1 MNFTCKRISNM
12 VKLNDYIQSVIQLA
26 VFFENTQVPEVCVL
40 VSVDT
45 GEFDALASIDELE
58 ELAATAGAVVFA
70 KLIQKREK
78 PDNATYLGEGKLW
91 ELKNICDNNEIDLLI
106 FDGELSPSQ
115 QRNIERLTDIRVID
129 RTMLI
134 LDIFAL
140 NARTGEGK
148 LQVELA
154 QLKYSL
160 PRLGGKGTS
169 MSRLGGGIGTRGP
182 GESKLESDRRH
193 IHRRINALEQQLKT
207 LEKRRTLMR
216 QRRKKNAVT
225 TVAIVGYTNAGKSTL
240 LNTLTN
246 AGVLAENKL
255 FATLDPTARSLKL
268 PDGRTVLL
276 VDTVGF
282 ISRLPHGL
290 VEAFKS
296 TLEEVVYADLILN
309 ICDASDIE
317 FEEQLKVTKQVI
329 SELGAGDK
337 PILTVYN
344 KCDKTPNLR
353 FFGESV
359 NDIRISALNKVGIPQ
374 LLDKICSLLENTR
387 RKVRLLLPYSDGATA
402 SKIRK
407 EGAVIQEEYRED
419 GLFMEAVL
427 DGVFLNNIKNYILP
441 DEEE

>member
-1 MNFTCKRISNM
+1 MI
-12 VKLNDYIQSVIQLA
+12 ILA
-26 VFFENTQVPEVCVL
+26 SFFETEQKEEICML

-45 GEFDALASIDELE
+45 GEFDASASIDELE
-58 ELAATAGAVVFA
+58 ELAHTAGAIVFA
-70 KLIQKREK
+70 KLIQKRER

-91 ELKNICDNNEIDLLI
+91 ELKNICLNNDIDLLI
-106 FDGELSPSQ
+106 FDGELTPSQ
-115 QRNIERLTDIRVID
+115 QRNIENYTNVRVID

-160 PRLGGKGTS
+160 PRLGGKGTQ

-182 GESKLESDRRH
+182 GESKLESDKRH
-193 IHRRINALEQQLKT
+193 IHRRIDALEENLKN
-207 LEKRRTLMR
+207 LSKRRNLMR
-216 QRRKKNAVT
+216 QRRKKNSVT

-240 LNTLTN
+240 LNALTD

-255 FATLDPTARSLKL
+255 FATLDPTSRALKL

-282 ISRLPHGL
+282 ISRLPHDL

-309 ICDASDIE
+309 VCDASDPD
-317 FEEQLKVTKQVI
+317 FEEHVKVTKQVI
-329 SELGAGDK
+329 SDLGAGTK
-337 PILTVYN
+337 PVLTVYN
-344 KCDKTPNLR
+344 KCDKNPNLR
-353 FFGESV
+353 FFGEAG
-359 NDIRISALNKVGIPQ
+359 NDVRISALHKIGLENMLNKM
-374 LLDKICSLLENTR
+374 CSMLENTR
-387 RKVRLLLPYSDGATA
+387 RKVKLLMPYSDGSTV
-402 SKIRK
+402 SKIRQQ
-407 EGAVIQEEYRED
+407 GAVISEEYRED
-419 GLFMEAVL
+419 GLYMEVIL
-427 DGVFLNNIKNYILP
+427 DGVFLNSIKDCILP
-441 DEEE
+441 EEE

>member
-1 MNFTCKRISNM
+1 MRIIIP
-12 VKLNDYIQSVIQLA
+12 VIKLAEY
-26 VFFENTQVPEVCVL
+26 FENSTAPEVCVL

-45 GEFDALASIDELE
+45 GEFDAAASVDELE
-58 ELAATAGAVVFA
+58 ELAHTAGAQVFA
-70 KLIQKREK
+70 KLIQKRDK
-78 PDNATYLGEGKLW
+78 PDNATFLGGGKLW
-91 ELKNICDNNEIDLLI
+91 ELKNICDNNNVDLLI
-106 FDGELSPSQ
+106 FDGELTPSQ
-115 QRNIERLTDIRVID
+115 QRNIEKFTDIRTID

-160 PRLGGKGTS
+160 PRLGGKGTE

-207 LEKRRTLMR
+207 LSKRRKLLR
-216 QRRKKNAVT
+216 ERRKKNAVT

-240 LNTLTN
+240 LNALTN

-255 FATLDPTARSLKL
+255 FATLDPTSRALKL

-282 ISRLPHGL
+282 ISRLPHDL

-309 ICDASDIE
+309 ICDASDPSY
-317 FEEQLKVTKQVI
+317 EEHLSVTKRVVG
-329 SELGAGDK
+329 ELGASDK
-337 PILTVYN
+337 PMLTVYN
-344 KCDKTPNLR
+344 KCDKAPNLR
-353 FFGESV
+353 FFGETG
-359 NDIRISALNKVGIPQ
+359 NDVRISALKQIGFDN
-374 LLDKICSLLENTR
+374 LLEKICSSLENTR
-387 RKVRLLLPYSDGATA
+387 RKVRLLLPYSDGSTA
-402 SKIRK
+402 SVIRK
-407 EGAVIQEEYRED
+407 EGAVTKEEYRED
-419 GLFMEAVL
+419 GLYMEAVL
-427 DGVFLNNIKNYILP
+427 DGAFLNTIKNYILP
-441 DEEE
+441 EEDEKEI

>member
-1 MNFTCKRISNM
+1 MAEF
-12 VKLNDYIQSVIQLA
+12 Y
-26 VFFENTQVPEVCVL
+26 ENSTAPEVCIL

-45 GEFDALASIDELE
+45 GEFDAYVSIDELE
-58 ELAATAGAVVFA
+58 ELAHTAGAEVFA
-70 KLIQKREK
+70 KLIQKRDK
-78 PDNATYLGEGKLW
+78 PDNATFLGGGKLW

-106 FDGELSPSQ
+106 FDGELTPSQ
-115 QRNIERLTDIRVID
+115 QRNIENFTDVRVID

-140 NARTGEGK
+140 NARTSEGK

-160 PRLGGKGTS
+160 PRLGGKGAE

-193 IHRRINALEQQLKT
+193 IRRRINAVEEQLKT
-207 LEKRRTLMR
+207 LSKRRLLLR
-216 QRRKKNAVT
+216 ERRKKNAVT

-240 LNTLTN
+240 LNALTN

-255 FATLDPTARSLKL
+255 FATLDPTSRSLKL
-268 PDGRTVLL
+268 PDGRSVLL

-282 ISRLPHGL
+282 ISRLPHDL

-317 FEEQLKVTKQVI
+317 FEEHLKVTKRVV
-329 SELGAGDK
+329 SELGASDK
-337 PILTVYN
+337 PMLTVYN
-344 KCDKTPNLR
+344 KCDKAPNLR
-353 FFGESV
+353 FFGETG
-359 NDIRISALNKVGIPQ
+359 NDVRISALNKIGLDT
-374 LLDKICSLLENTR
+374 LLETMCTLLENTR
-387 RKVRLLLPYSDGATA
+387 RKVRLLLPYSDGATS

-407 EGAVIQEEYRED
+407 EGAVITEEYRED
-419 GLFMEAVL
+419 GLYMEAVL
-427 DGVFLNNIKNYILP
+427 DGRFLNNVKNYILP
-441 DEEE
+441 ETEE

>member
-1 MNFTCKRISNM
+1 M
-12 VKLNDYIQSVIQLA
+12 VIKLA
-26 VFFENTQVPEVCVL
+26 EFFENSTSPEVCIL

-45 GEFDALASIDELE
+45 GDFDAFVSIDELE
-58 ELAATAGAVVFA
+58 ELAHTAGAEVFA
-70 KLIQKREK
+70 KLIQKRDK
-78 PDNATYLGEGKLW
+78 PDNATYLGGGKLW
-91 ELKNICDNNEIDLLI
+91 ELKNICDNNDIDLLI
-106 FDGELSPSQ
+106 FDGELTPSQ
-115 QRNIERLTDIRVID
+115 QRNIERFTDVRVID

-140 NARTGEGK
+140 NARTSEGK

-160 PRLGGKGTS
+160 PRLGGKGTE

-193 IHRRINALEQQLKT
+193 IHRRINALEDQLKT
-207 LEKRRTLMR
+207 LSKRRMLLR
-216 QRRKKNAVT
+216 ERRKKNAVT

-240 LNTLTN
+240 LNALTN

-255 FATLDPTARSLKL
+255 FATLDPTARALKL

-282 ISRLPHGL
+282 ISRLPHDL

-296 TLEEVVYADLILN
+296 TLEEVIYADLILN

-317 FEEQLKVTKQVI
+317 FEEHLKVTKRVV
-329 SELGAGDK
+329 SELGAADK
-337 PILTVYN
+337 PMLTVYN
-344 KCDKTPNLR
+344 KCDKAPNLR
-353 FFGESV
+353 FFGESG
-359 NDIRISALNKVGIPQ
+359 NDVRISALNKIGLDN
-374 LLDKICSLLENTR
+374 LLEKMCHLLENTR
-387 RKVRLLLPYSDGATA
+387 RKVRLLLPYSDGAVA

-407 EGAVIQEEYRED
+407 EGAVITEEYRDD
-419 GLFMEAVL
+419 GLYMEAVL
-427 DGVFLNNIKNYILP
+427 DGRFLNNIKNYILP
-441 DEEE
+441 DAEE

>member
-1 MNFTCKRISNM
+1 M
-12 VKLNDYIQSVIQLA
+12 A
-26 VFFENTQVPEVCVL
+26 EFFENSTSPEVCIL

-45 GEFDALASIDELE
+45 GDFDAFVSIDELE
-58 ELAATAGAVVFA
+58 ELAHTAGAEVFA
-70 KLIQKREK
+70 KLIQKRDK
-78 PDNATYLGEGKLW
+78 PDNATFLGGGKLW

-106 FDGELSPSQ
+106 FDGELTPSQ
-115 QRNIERLTDIRVID
+115 QRNIEKFTDVRVID

-140 NARTGEGK
+140 NARTSEGK

-160 PRLGGKGTS
+160 PRLGGKGTE

-193 IHRRINALEQQLKT
+193 IHRRINAVEEQLKT
-207 LEKRRTLMR
+207 LSKRRLLLR
-216 QRRKKNAVT
+216 ERRKKNAVT

-240 LNTLTN
+240 LNALTN

-255 FATLDPTARSLKL
+255 FATLDPTARALKL

-282 ISRLPHGL
+282 ISRLPHDL

-309 ICDASDIE
+309 ICDASDVE
-317 FEEQLKVTKQVI
+317 FEEHLKVTKRVV
-329 SELGAGDK
+329 SELGASDK
-337 PILTVYN
+337 PMLTVYN
-344 KCDKTPNLR
+344 KCDKAPNLR
-353 FFGESV
+353 FFGETG
-359 NDIRISALNKVGIPQ
+359 NDVRISALNKIGLDN
-374 LLDKICSLLENTR
+374 LLEKMCTLLENTR
-387 RKVRLLLPYSDGATA
+387 RKVRLLLPYADGAAA

-407 EGAVIQEEYRED
+407 EGAVITEEYRDD
-419 GLFMEAVL
+419 GLYMEAVL
-427 DGVFLNNIKNYILP
+427 DGRFLNNIKNYILP
-441 DEEE
+441 DAEE

>member
-1 MNFTCKRISNM
+1 MIN
-12 VKLNDYIQSVIQLA
+12 LA
-26 VFFENTQVPEVCVL
+26 EFFENSTSPEVCIL

-45 GEFDALASIDELE
+45 GEFDAYVSIDELE
-58 ELAATAGAVVFA
+58 ELAHTAGAEVFA
-70 KLIQKREK
+70 KLIQKRDK
-78 PDNATYLGEGKLW
+78 PDNATFLGGGKLW

-106 FDGELSPSQ
+106 FDGELTPSQ
-115 QRNIERLTDIRVID
+115 QRNIENFTDVRVID

-140 NARTGEGK
+140 NARTSEGK

-160 PRLGGKGTS
+160 PRLGGKGAE

-193 IHRRINALEQQLKT
+193 IRRRINAVEEQLKT
-207 LEKRRTLMR
+207 LSKRRLLLR
-216 QRRKKNAVT
+216 ERRKKNAVT

-240 LNTLTN
+240 LNALTN

-255 FATLDPTARSLKL
+255 FATLDPTSRALKL
-268 PDGRTVLL
+268 PDGRSVLL

-282 ISRLPHGL
+282 ISRLPHDL

-317 FEEQLKVTKQVI
+317 FEEHLKVTRRVVA
-329 SELGAGDK
+329 ELGASDK
-337 PILTVYN
+337 PMLTVYN
-344 KCDKTPNLR
+344 KCDKAPNLR
-353 FFGESV
+353 FFGETG
-359 NDIRISALNKVGIPQ
+359 NDVRISALNKIGLDI
-374 LLDKICSLLENTR
+374 LLETMCTLLENTR
-387 RKVRLLLPYSDGATA
+387 RKVRLLLPYSDGATS

-407 EGAVIQEEYRED
+407 EGAVITEEYRED
-419 GLFMEAVL
+419 GLYMEAVL
-427 DGVFLNNIKNYILP
+427 DGRFLNNVKNYILP
-441 DEEE
+441 ETEE

>member
-1 MNFTCKRISNM
+1 MN
-12 VKLNDYIQSVIQLA
+12 SVIRLA
-26 VFFENTQVPEVCVL
+26 DFFENSTSPEVCIL
-40 VSVDT
+40 VGLDT
-45 GEFDALASIDELE
+45 GEYDAFVSIDELE
-58 ELAATAGAVVFA
+58 ELAHTAGAEVFA
-70 KLIQKREK
+70 KLIQKRDK
-78 PDNATYLGEGKLW
+78 PDNATYLGGGKLF
-91 ELKNICDNNEIDLLI
+91 ELKNICDENEIDLLI
-106 FDGELSPSQ
+106 FDGELTPSQ
-115 QRNIERLTDIRVID
+115 QRNIENITDVRVVD

-160 PRLGGKGTS
+160 PRLGGKGAE

-193 IHRRINALEQQLKT
+193 IRRRINALETQLET
-207 LEKRRTLMR
+207 LSKRRLLLR
-216 QRRKKNAVT
+216 ERRKKNAVT

-240 LNTLTN
+240 LNALTN

-255 FATLDPTARSLKL
+255 FATLDPTSRALKL

-282 ISRLPHGL
+282 ISRLPHDL

-309 ICDASDIE
+309 ICDSSDKEVEDHIR
-317 FEEQLKVTKQVI
+317 VTKSVVE
-329 SELGAGDK
+329 ELGASDK
-337 PILTVYN
+337 PMLTVYN
-344 KCDKTPNLR
+344 KCDKVPNLR
-353 FFGESV
+353 FFGESGTDV
-359 NDIRISALNKVGIPQ
+359 RISALNRQG
-374 LLDKICSLLENTR
+374 LDKLLENMCRMLENTR
-387 RKVRLLLPYSDGATA
+387 RQVKLLLPYAEGAVA

-407 EGAVIQEEYRED
+407 EGAVLREEYRED
-419 GLFMEAVL
+419 GLFIEAVL
-427 DGVFLNNIKNYILP
+427 DGRFLNNVKNYLLP
-441 DEEE
+441 EEDEKEL

>member
-1 MNFTCKRISNM
+1 MIL
-12 VKLNDYIQSVIQLA
+12 LNKVINLA
-26 VFFENTQVPEVCVL
+26 EFYENSTAPEVCIL

-45 GEFDALASIDELE
+45 GEFDAYVSIDELE
-58 ELAATAGAVVFA
+58 ELAHTAGAEVFA
-70 KLIQKREK
+70 KLIQKRDK
-78 PDNATYLGEGKLW
+78 PDNATFLGGGKLW

-106 FDGELSPSQ
+106 FDGELTPSQ
-115 QRNIERLTDIRVID
+115 QRNIENFTDVRVID

-140 NARTGEGK
+140 NARTSEGK

-160 PRLGGKGTS
+160 PRLGGKGAE

-193 IHRRINALEQQLKT
+193 IRRRINAVEEQLKT
-207 LEKRRTLMR
+207 LSKRRLLLR
-216 QRRKKNAVT
+216 ERRKKNAVT

-240 LNTLTN
+240 LNALTN

-255 FATLDPTARSLKL
+255 FATLDPTSRALKL
-268 PDGRTVLL
+268 PDGRSVLL

-282 ISRLPHGL
+282 ISRLPHDL

-309 ICDASDIE
+309 ICDASDVE
-317 FEEQLKVTKQVI
+317 FEEHLKVTRRVVA
-329 SELGAGDK
+329 ELGASDK
-337 PILTVYN
+337 PMLTVYN
-344 KCDKTPNLR
+344 KCDKAPNLR
-353 FFGESV
+353 FFGETG
-359 NDIRISALNKVGIPQ
+359 NDVRISALNKIGLDT
-374 LLDKICSLLENTR
+374 LLETVCTLLENTR
-387 RKVRLLLPYSDGATA
+387 RKVRLLLPYSDGATS

-407 EGAVIQEEYRED
+407 EGAVIAEEYRED
-419 GLFMEAVL
+419 GLYMEAVL
-427 DGVFLNNIKNYILP
+427 DGRFLNNVKNYILP
-441 DEEE
+441 ETEE

>member
-1 MNFTCKRISNM
+1 M
-12 VKLNDYIQSVIQLA
+12 VILNEKINSVIDLA
-26 VFFENTQVPEVCVL
+26 DFFENSTAPEVCIL
-40 VSVDT
+40 VGLDT
-45 GEFDALASIDELE
+45 GEYDAYVSIDELE
-58 ELAATAGAVVFA
+58 ELAHTAGAEVFA
-70 KLIQKREK
+70 KLVQKRDK
-78 PDNATYLGEGKLW
+78 PDNATYLGGGKLF
-91 ELKNICDNNEIDLLI
+91 ELKNICDENEIDLLI
-106 FDGELSPSQ
+106 FDGELTPSQ
-115 QRNIERLTDIRVID
+115 QRNIENITDVRVVD

-160 PRLGGKGTS
+160 PRLGGKGTE

-193 IHRRINALEQQLKT
+193 IHRRINALETQLKT
-207 LEKRRTLMR
+207 LSKRRMLLR
-216 QRRKKNAVT
+216 ERRKKNAVT

-240 LNTLTN
+240 LNALTN

-255 FATLDPTARSLKL
+255 FATLDPTSRALKL

-282 ISRLPHGL
+282 ISRLPHDL

-309 ICDASDIE
+309 ICDASDKE
-317 FEEQLKVTKQVI
+317 VEEHIRVTKGVV
-329 SELGAGDK
+329 SELGASDK
-337 PILTVYN
+337 PMLTVYN
-344 KCDKTPNLR
+344 KCDKVPNLR
-353 FFGESV
+353 FFGESG
-359 NDIRISALNKVGIPQ
+359 NDVRISALKNIG
-374 LLDKICSLLENTR
+374 LDKLLETMCSMLGNTR
-387 RKVRLLLPYSDGATA
+387 RKVNMLLPYSEGALV

-407 EGAVIQEEYRED
+407 EGAVMNEEYRDD
-419 GLFMEAVL
+419 GIFVEAVL
-427 DGVFLNNIKNYILP
+427 DGRFLNNVKNYLLP
-441 DEEE
+441 EDDEKE

>member
-1 MNFTCKRISNM
+1 M
-12 VKLNDYIQSVIQLA
+12 A
-26 VFFENTQVPEVCVL
+26 EFFENSTSPEVCIL

-45 GEFDALASIDELE
+45 GEFDAFVSIDELE
-58 ELAATAGAVVFA
+58 ELAHTAGAEVFA
-70 KLIQKREK
+70 KLIQKRDK
-78 PDNATYLGEGKLW
+78 PDNATYLGGGKLW
-91 ELKNICDNNEIDLLI
+91 ELKNICDENEIDLLI
-106 FDGELSPSQ
+106 FDGELTPSQ
-115 QRNIERLTDIRVID
+115 QRNIEKFTDVRVID

-140 NARTGEGK
+140 NARTSEGK

-160 PRLGGKGTS
+160 PRLGGKGTE

-193 IHRRINALEQQLKT
+193 IHRRINAVEEQLKT
-207 LEKRRTLMR
+207 LSKRRLLLR
-216 QRRKKNAVT
+216 ERRKKNAVT

-240 LNTLTN
+240 LNALTN

-255 FATLDPTARSLKL
+255 FATLDPTARALKL

-282 ISRLPHGL
+282 ISRLPHDL

-317 FEEQLKVTKQVI
+317 FEEHLKVTKRVV
-329 SELGAGDK
+329 SELGASDK
-337 PILTVYN
+337 PMLTVYN
-344 KCDKTPNLR
+344 KCDKAPNLR
-353 FFGESV
+353 FFGETG
-359 NDIRISALNKVGIPQ
+359 NDVRISALNKIGLDN
-374 LLDKICSLLENTR
+374 LLEKMCTLLENTR
-387 RKVRLLLPYSDGATA
+387 RKVRLLLPYSDGAVA

-407 EGAVIQEEYRED
+407 EGAVITEEYRDD
-419 GLFMEAVL
+419 GLYMEAVL
-427 DGVFLNNIKNYILP
+427 DGRFLNNIRNYILP
-441 DEEE
+441 ETEE

>member
-1 MNFTCKRISNM
+1 M
-12 VKLNDYIQSVIQLA
+12 VIDLA
-26 VFFENTQVPEVCVL
+26 EFFENSVAPETCIL
-40 VSVDT
+40 VGLDT
-45 GEFDALASIDELE
+45 GEYDAFVSIDELE
-58 ELAATAGAVVFA
+58 ELAHTAGAEVFA
-70 KLIQKREK
+70 KLIQKRDK
-78 PDNATYLGEGKLW
+78 ADNATYLGGGKLF
-91 ELKNICDNNEIDLLI
+91 ELKNICDENEIDLLI
-106 FDGELSPSQ
+106 FDTELTPSQ
-115 QRNIERLTDIRVID
+115 QRNIEKVTDVRVID

-160 PRLGGKGTS
+160 PRLGGKGTE

-193 IHRRINALEQQLKT
+193 IHRRINALENQLKT
-207 LEKRRTLMR
+207 LSKRRMLLR
-216 QRRKKNAVT
+216 ERRKKNAVT

-240 LNTLTN
+240 LNALTN

-255 FATLDPTARSLKL
+255 FATLDPTSRALKL

-282 ISRLPHGL
+282 ISRLPHDL

-309 ICDASDIE
+309 ICDASDKEVPEHIR
-317 FEEQLKVTKQVI
+317 VTKSVI
-329 SELGAGDK
+329 SELGAADK
-337 PILTVYN
+337 PMLTVYN
-344 KCDKTPNLR
+344 KCDKVPNLR

-359 NDIRISALNKVGIPQ
+359 NDVRISALNRTG
-374 LLDKICSLLENTR
+374 LDKLLANMCSMLENTR
-387 RKVRLLLPYSDGATA
+387 RKVQLLLPYSEGAVA

-407 EGAVIQEEYRED
+407 EGAVTKEEYRDD

-427 DGVFLNNIKNYILP
+427 DGRFLNELKNYILP
-441 DEEE
+441 EEDEKEI

>member
-1 MNFTCKRISNM
+1 MLI
-12 VKLNDYIQSVIQLA
+12 LNEKINSVIDLA
-26 VFFENTQVPEVCVL
+26 DFFENSTAPEVCIL
-40 VSVDT
+40 VGLDT
-45 GEFDALASIDELE
+45 GEYDAYVSIDELE
-58 ELAATAGAVVFA
+58 ELARTAGAEVFA
-70 KLIQKREK
+70 KLIQKRDK
-78 PDNATYLGEGKLW
+78 PDNATYLGGGKLF
-91 ELKNICDNNEIDLLI
+91 ELKNICDENEIDLLI
-106 FDGELSPSQ
+106 FDGELTPSQ
-115 QRNIERLTDIRVID
+115 QRNIENITDVRVVD

-160 PRLGGKGTS
+160 PRLGGKGTE

-193 IHRRINALEQQLKT
+193 IHRRINALEAQLKT
-207 LEKRRTLMR
+207 LSKRRMLLR
-216 QRRKKNAVT
+216 ERRKKNAVT

-240 LNTLTN
+240 LNALTN

-255 FATLDPTARSLKL
+255 FATLDPTSRALKL

-282 ISRLPHGL
+282 ISRLPHDL

-309 ICDASDIE
+309 ICDASDNE
-317 FEEQLKVTKQVI
+317 VEEHIRVTKGVV
-329 SELGAGDK
+329 SELGASDK
-337 PILTVYN
+337 PMLTVYN
-344 KCDKTPNLR
+344 KCDKVPNLR
-353 FFGESV
+353 FFGESG
-359 NDIRISALNKVGIPQ
+359 NDVRISALKGIG
-374 LLDKICSLLENTR
+374 LEKLLETMCSMLGNTR
-387 RKVRLLLPYSDGATA
+387 RKVKMLLPYAEGAVV

-407 EGAVIQEEYRED
+407 EGAVMNEEFRDD
-419 GLFMEAVL
+419 GIFVEAVL
-427 DGVFLNNIKNYILP
+427 DGSFLNNVKNYLLP
-441 DEEE
+441 EDDNKE